1 MRTTHIGLAL
11 GLGVALTAIAGA
23 AAAQERGPVS
33 HEAVE
38 AKIAEIRVDDV
49 AWRQIPWKTCIL
61 DGLAT
66 AQREDKPI
74 MFWCHIDR
82 PVDDT
87 RC

>member
-1 MRTTHIGLAL
+1 MHTTHIGL
-11 GLGVALTAIAGA
+11 GLALTAIAGA
-23 AAAQERGPVS
+23 TAAQERVLLS

-38 AKIAEIRVDDV
+38 AKVSQIRVDDV

-66 AQREDKPI
+66 ARREDKPI
-74 MFWCHIDR
+74 MLWCHIDR

>member
-1 MRTTHIGLAL
+1 MDSIHKVLAIAALSLAL
-11 GLGVALTAIAGA
+11 PDGSFAQDLPQADVAANIA
-23 AAAQERGPVS
+23 R
-33 HEAVE
+33 
-38 AKIAEIRVDDV
+38 IRADDV
-49 AWRQIPWKTCIL
+49 AWRQIPWKTCLL

-66 AQREDKPI
+66 AQRQDKPI